1 MPLMEKNEVDF
12 INIKNNDGGGKLKYN
27 KTKKYNSLSKKYLL
41 NILNIYFKNENMAK
55 ELISFIYNNR
65 EYKNKVNISKTKK

>member
-1 MPLMEKNEVDF
+1 MPLMEKNDVDF

-41 NILNIYFKNENMAK
+41 NILNIYFKNETLAQ
-55 ELISFIYNNR
+55 ELMSFIYNNR
-65 EYKNKVNISKTKK
+65 EYKNKVNITKTKK